1 MMQQKTYIVYKVIKY
16 SDYFAKIIVIQNNKL
31 EILILREDPNIRKIK
46 PNDIIKVQGMY
57 KIFKRQIEFEAHI
70 SKIEGSINPVDKFEI
85 DDIEKLLIRE
95 QATLFIHKF
104 FEKCELAPVQSPNI
118 VSNWVEGKTV
128 PFKVNYY
135 NSDRYLS
142 ISNMIYHQLLLSKG
156 MTAIYEFGV
165 LHREELSSG
174 KNKLSEYTTIDV
186 SKLSCN
192 IDEICNVFEN
202 LIVELREYLAQ
213 NNYYNIELIESVSF
227 DTIDYKELLFNA
239 GVSNFTGA
247 QLPRECRDYLKRNY
261 DSFVWIRN
269 FDITKRPF
277 YTKSENGITDDVQL
291 WFKGD
296 KYFAAG
302 SGIENDYEK
311 IIDNLKNRNR
321 REGNYKYYLSQAKK
335 GIPPMSM
342 IAMGFEMLLSCLV
355 KDSYTIDFS
364 FFPRT
369 KKIDFF

>member
-1 MMQQKTYIVYKVIKY
+1 MRQQKTYIIYKVIKY

-31 EILILREDPNIRKIK
+31 EILILREDPNILKIK
-46 PNDIIKVQGMY
+46 PNDILKVEGMY
-57 KIFKRQIEFEAHI
+57 KVFKGQTEFNAHI
-70 SKIEGSINPVDKFEI
+70 SKIVGCINPVDNFDIKN
-85 DDIEKLLIRE
+85 IEKLLIRE
-95 QATLFIHKF
+95 QATLFIHKY
-104 FEKCELAPVQSPNI
+104 FERCELVPVQSPNI
-118 VSNWVEGKTV
+118 VSDWVEGKTV

-135 NSDRYLS
+135 NSHRYLS

-192 IDEICNVFEN
+192 IDEICNVFEK
-202 LIVELREYLAQ
+202 LIVELREHLAQ
-213 NNYYNIELIESVSF
+213 NDYYNVELIENVSF
-227 DTIDYKELLFNA
+227 DTIDYKELLINA

-247 QLPRECRDYLKRNY
+247 QLSRECRDYLKRNY

-277 YTKSENGITDDVQL
+277 YTKSQNGVTEDVQL
-291 WFKGD
+291 WFKGN

-302 SGIENDYEK
+302 SEIENDYEK
-311 IIDNLKNRNR
+311 IINNLKNRNR
-321 REGNYKYYLSQAKK
+321 NEENYKYYLNQAKK

-355 KDSYTIDFS
+355 NDSYTIDFA

-369 KKIDFF
+369 KKTDFF